1 MSSPA
6 KEDFQIENQRLKLQ
20 VQQYEMHLKQKTP
33 QNELIK
39 QLSQQLRD
47 STSVIK
53 TQQSQLT

>member
-6 KEDFQIENQRLKLQ
+6 KEDYQIENQRLKLQ

-39 QLSQQLRD
+39 QLS
-47 STSVIK
+47 
-53 TQQSQLT
+53 